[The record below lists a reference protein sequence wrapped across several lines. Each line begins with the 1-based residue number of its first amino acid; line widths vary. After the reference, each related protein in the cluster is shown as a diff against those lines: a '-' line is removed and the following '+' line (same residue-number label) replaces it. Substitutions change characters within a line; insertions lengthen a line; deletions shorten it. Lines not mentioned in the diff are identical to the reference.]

1 MVRTA
6 DALALGLLLG
16 ILLPAAA
23 PAATDTVHQLGPRDL
38 IEIRV
43 YQQRDLSQEI
53 RIDDDGTVTLPLVG
67 RVPAG
72 GITVEAF
79 ARILTERYKEYLHN
93 PEITVFVKEY
103 HKREIGVSVLGEVGR
118 PGFYRFPEKSTLL
131 DVIAQVGGLKP
142 ESGERVIV
150 LRAKKTGESGEADA
164 FIVNA
169 QELFTPTG
177 VKTQN
182 IELLEGDTVQVPRAD
197 QYFIF
202 GEVVRPGAYKL
213 EKGSTLTVLK
223 AIILAGGFTDKASKK
238 GVRITRE
245 EGPEK
250 KTVKADLDS
259 LVRSQDI
266 IVVPESFF

>member
-1 MVRTA
+1 VRN
-6 DALALGLLLG
+6 ALVFALGLLLG
-16 ILLPAAA
+16 MALPGTA

-38 IEIRV
+38 LQIKV
-43 YQQRDLSQEI
+43 YQQPDLTQEI

-67 RVPAG
+67 QVRASG
-72 GITVEAF
+72 LTVEAF
-79 ARILTERYKEYLHN
+79 ARDLTARYKEFLFN

-103 HKREIGVSVLGEVGR
+103 HVREIEVSVLGEVAR
-118 PGFYRFPEKSTLL
+118 PGFYRFPARSTLL

-142 ESGERVIV
+142 ESGERVLV
-150 LRAKKTGESGEADA
+150 LRPKKPGESGEADA
-164 FIVNA
+164 FVINA

-182 IELLEGDTVQVPRAD
+182 LELLEGDTVQVPRAD

-213 EKGSTLTVLK
+213 EKGTAVTVLK
-223 AIILAGGFTDKASKK
+223 AIILAGGFTDKAAKK

-245 EGPEK
+245 EGAEK
-250 KTVKADLDS
+250 RTIKADLDA

-266 IVVPESFF
+266 IIVPESFF

>member
-1 MVRTA
+1 VRTA
-6 DALALGLLLG
+6 KALALGLLLG
-16 ILLPAAA
+16 TLFPAAA
-23 PAATDTVHQLGPRDL
+23 PAATDAVHQLGPRDL

-43 YQQRDLSQEI
+43 YQQPDLSQDI

-67 RVPAG
+67 RVPALG
-72 GITVEAF
+72 LTVEAF
-79 ARILTERYKEYLHN
+79 ARVLSERYKEYLLN

-103 HKREIGVSVLGEVGR
+103 HKREIEVSVLGEVGR

-150 LRAKKTGESGEADA
+150 LRPKQAGGGEADA

-182 IELLEGDTVQVPRAD
+182 LELLEGDTVQVPRAD

-213 EKGSTLTVLK
+213 EKGSQLTVLK
-223 AIILAGGFTDKASKK
+223 AIILAGGFTEKAAKK

-245 EGPEK
+245 EGAEK
-250 KTVKADLDS
+250 KTLKADLDVQ
-259 LVRSQDI
+259 VRSQDI
-266 IVVPESFF
+266 IIVPESFF